1 MNCRECA
8 RLHAEYER
16 LESEYAHAAAE
27 FVRLKAA
34 ADQARIRCEAVLQEL
49 ERHQLIHTKTN

>member
-1 MNCRECA
+1 MNCCECR

-16 LESEYAHAAAE
+16 LESEYAAAAAE
-27 FVRLKAA
+27 FVRLKAI

-49 ERHQLIHTKTN
+49 ELHKLIHTKAN